1 MRCRLNA
8 PLMVL
13 AYRDN
18 HQAATTVP
26 AGQTVDVL
34 GPDHDDRFS
43 IISVDG
49 EEFLAFEGD
58 LLERGTLLMRKEAQ
72 LQGLHKVRRAAGG

>member
-18 HQAATTVP
+18 HQAATSIPPGNTI
-26 AGQTVDVL
+26 DVL
-34 GPDHDDRFS
+34 GPDRDDRFL
-43 IISVDG
+43 IISVNG
-49 EEFLAFEGD
+49 EKFLAFEND
-58 LLERGTLLMRKEAQ
+58 LLERGTMLIRKEDRNRETS
-72 LQGLHKVRRAAGG
+72 VMRRASGQ